1 MAGEDPYAARPWLSL
16 YEPGVPADLKVEHR
30 DGLSMLEA
38 TVRRCPEGVAIFA
51 FGEELTWRQ
60 VDADADALA
69 AALAGRGI
77 RPGDRV
83 VSFMQNL
90 PEAVLTL
97 VAAWKLGAIL
107 VPASPML
114 REAELA
120 RLLVDSGAV
129 AAVAEAALWE
139 EVGRGAVAGTEVR
152 VAVAVGGGDG
162 AAGAL
167 DFAALL
173 AEHSGERVSR
183 PDLGPDDIALLTYTS
198 GTTGPP
204 KGAMNTHGNVAFSA
218 QVYRDWVHLGPDDVI
233 LGAAPLFHITGLVGH
248 VAAALISGAEL
259 ALGGRFEPG
268 AMLELAAE
276 RRTTFTVAAITAFVA
291 LWSHPDFERFDL
303 SALRKILSGGAA
315 IPAALVG
322 EFERRLGAPVHNIY
336 GMTETTSP
344 SHCVPFGS
352 TTPVDATSGALSV
365 GLPVPGTVVRVVD
378 PEGREVAPGEVGE
391 LVTAG
396 PQVVPGYWQREDATA
411 AAFPGGAIRTGDVGY
426 MSAEGWFFVIDRIKD
441 LINVS
446 GYKVW
451 PREVEDV
458 LFEHPAVREAAV
470 VGAPDSYRG
479 EVVVAALVLEP
490 GAAPTEEEL
499 REFCKGRLAAYKCP
513 RRFEFRA
520 ELPRTLSGKVQRRY
534 LRG

>member
-1 MAGEDPYAARPWLSL
+1 MAGEGPYAARPWLSL
-16 YEPGVPADLKVEHR
+16 YEPGVPADLEVDHR

-38 TVRRCPEGVAIFA
+38 TVRRVPDRVAVFA
-51 FGEELTWRQ
+51 FGEELTWRRL
-60 VDADADALA
+60 DAETDALA
-69 AALAGRGI
+69 AALAGRGV
-77 RPGDRV
+77 RAGDRV

-97 VAAWKLGAIL
+97 VAIWKLGAIL

-114 REAELA
+114 RGAELA
-120 RLLVDSGAV
+120 RLLADSGAV
-129 AAVAEAALWE
+129 AVVAEAALWD
-139 EVGRGAVAGTEVR
+139 EVARDAVAGTAVR
-152 VAVAVGGGDG
+152 IAVAVGGDA

-173 AEHSGERVSR
+173 REHAGERVPR
-183 PDLGPDDIALLTYTS
+183 PRPAPDDIALLTYTS

-259 ALGGRFEPG
+259 ALAGRFEPG
-268 AMLELAAE
+268 AMLELAAA
-276 RRTTFTVAAITAFVA
+276 RRATFTVAAITAFVA
-291 LWSHPDFERFDL
+291 LWSHPEFERFDL

-322 EFERRLGAPVHNIY
+322 EFERRLGAPVHNVY

-352 TTPVDATSGALSV
+352 ATPVDAASGALSV
-365 GLPVPGTVVRVVD
+365 GVPVPGTVVRVVD
-378 PEGREVAPGEVGE
+378 PEGHEVAPGEVGE

-396 PQVVPGYWQREDATA
+396 PQVVPGYWHREEATA

-426 MSAEGWFFVIDRIKD
+426 MSPEGWFFVIDRIKD

-458 LFEHPAVREAAV
+458 LFDHPAVREAAV
-470 VGAPDSYRG
+470 VGVPDSYRG
-479 EVVVAALVLEP
+479 EVVVAVLVLEP
-490 GAAPTEEEL
+490 GAAPAEEEL
-499 REFCKGRLAAYKCP
+499 RDFCKERLSAYKCP

-520 ELPRTLSGKVQRRY
+520 ELPHTAGGKVQRRH